1 MSDDQ
6 DKALRDMLAYGT
18 GVMMDGKHV
27 PLDQY
32 LLDDQILLFGEGNLP
47 PEKLAALERMEHAIR
62 ADERAKVIEE
72 CAYAE
77 REKELVEALEPFA
90 DFFDWSEKGAP
101 ARGGLRKTD
110 FAKAR
115 AILSKHKEKP

>member
-6 DKALRDMLAYGT
+6 DKALRDMLAYGN

-72 CAYAE
+72 CV
-77 REKELVEALEPFA
+77 KVLCELETWEVTEGG
-90 DFFDWSEKGAP
+90 SMYP
-101 ARGGLRKTD
+101 AQHPYGCANFVHKD
-110 FAKAR
+110 ESID
-115 AILSKHKEKP
+115 AIRSLGSKDNG

>member
-47 PEKLAALERMEHAIR
+47 PEKLAALERMESATR

-72 CAYAE
+72 CAKVADRYAKGQPML
-77 REKELVEALEPFA
+77 RVINA
-90 DFFDWSEKGAP
+90 DDI
-101 ARGGLRKTD
+101 ARSIRSLG
-110 FAKAR
+110 
-115 AILSKHKEKP
+115 SK

>member
-6 DKALRDMLAYGT
+6 DKAFRDMLAYGT

-47 PEKLAALERMEHAIR
+47 RRGKGPPDRPRHPLQAQGAEMIR
-62 ADERAKVIEE
+62 CK
-72 CAYAE
+72 
-77 REKELVEALEPFA
+77 K
-90 DFFDWSEKGAP
+90 K
-101 ARGGLRKTD
+101 
-110 FAKAR
+110 
-115 AILSKHKEKP
+115 KPSM

>member
-47 PEKLAALERMEHAIR
+47 PEKLAALERMESAIR
-62 ADERAKVIEE
+62 ADERAKVVEE
-72 CAYAE
+72 CALAIDRDIHTYDSEMRSYAE
-77 REKELVEALEPFA
+77 GFA
-90 DFFDWSEKGAP
+90 AAIRAKIGAE
-101 ARGGLRKTD
+101 
-110 FAKAR
+110 
-115 AILSKHKEKP
+115 HE

>member
-47 PEKLAALERMEHAIR
+47 PEKLVALERMEHAIR

-72 CAYAE
+72 CAKVADDSDPDYGRYEIAE
-77 REKELVEALEPFA
+77 AIRAKI
-90 DFFDWSEKGAP
+90 GA
-101 ARGGLRKTD
+101 GHG
-110 FAKAR
+110 
-115 AILSKHKEKP
+115 